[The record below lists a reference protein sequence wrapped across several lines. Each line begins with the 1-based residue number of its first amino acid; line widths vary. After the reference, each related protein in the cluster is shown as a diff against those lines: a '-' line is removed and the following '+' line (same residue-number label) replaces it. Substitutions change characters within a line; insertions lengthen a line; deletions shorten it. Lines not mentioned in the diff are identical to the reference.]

1 MGAAELAAMQARRHA
16 AYRIE
21 KRVGI
26 VGPEVPPVS
35 HSAPLW
41 PALAPTLMRCTCR
54 VRLSIS
60 AKL

>member
-1 MGAAELAAMQARRHA
+1 MQARRHA
-16 AYRIE
+16 PAYRIE

-26 VGPEVPPVS
+26 VGAEVPPVS

-41 PALAPTLMRCTCR
+41 PALAPALMNPRETMRCTCR